1 MVSENYSLCSSTLS
15 SQNNRKYSKKMCKNK
30 CVCYNRII
38 WFNMKKWRWKWKIDH
53 IYTTN
58 RPKPRHGHKYTNYKM
73 GHSTMMVICINQHL
87 SNIWSSVHEKV
98 KQHWEAKLKKSVAF
112 FVLWDGGQYSF
123 WSNNNYFKKSI
134 WKNFS
139 PRPAF
144 AFFAFVFLYYKNQ
157 KQEKDFQQ
165 VDVLLFFLCLKNR
178 RPLTSKIC
186 RFQ

>member
-98 KQHWEAKLKKSVAF
+98 KQHWEAKLKKSVAYKKTCIYLEETDCFSLFYGMEVSTAFGQITTILKKASEKISLPVPHSHFLPLFSFITKIKNKKKISSKLMFCF
-112 FVLWDGGQYSF
+112 FFYV
-123 WSNNNYFKKSI
+123 
-134 WKNFS
+134 
-139 PRPAF
+139 
-144 AFFAFVFLYYKNQ
+144 
-157 KQEKDFQQ
+157 
-165 VDVLLFFLCLKNR
+165 
-178 RPLTSKIC
+178 
-186 RFQ
+186 